1 MDLDLI
7 IRQKPLG
14 RVSTSIGIA
23 VYPEHGAE
31 MEALL
36 RAADEALYEAKER
49 GRNRVVVSEPK
60 NGKV

>member
-1 MDLDLI
+1 
-7 IRQKPLG
+7 
-14 RVSTSIGIA
+14 
-23 VYPEHGAE
+23 